1 MIYDIFH
8 LLKQY
13 QLAAPEQIEHVTLP
27 ELNRYA
33 ADLRKEEPEYDLS
46 YSYRNNYSSNDSR

>member
-1 MIYDIFH
+1 MTYHIFH

-13 QLAAPEQIEHVTLP
+13 QQTAPGQIEHVTLP

-33 ADLRKEEPEYDLS
+33 FKLGKEESDHDLP
-46 YSYRNNYSSNDSR
+46 YSYRSGYGGNGSR